1 MWGCCLQA
9 GGCACTQDE
18 GGTGACH
25 RPGRSHYLNRFSL
38 QLCTK
43 KHPAFTF
50 RLTSFS
56 ICPAA
61 VMSGAGEG
69 ASAAA
74 AASVPALAAPG
85 LTGRGPTGRLLAPFL
100 ARRGHTANKPRP
112 RGPAIG
118 RWNKGRSRYIG
129 PGWRDTPHPC
139 WRCGSDRGGP
149 EVIGP
154 CGGQGPRPEQRQ
166 ADPQCAAARVSRG
179 HHHGTAA
186 AEGRHSL
193 TYLAAHVDKP
203 HAQRVPQP
211 KTRLYS
217 VVRTS
222 SRPRASLMVS

>member
-25 RPGRSHYLNRFSL
+25 RPASHYLNRFSL

-43 KHPAFTF
+43 KHPALACK
-50 RLTSFS
+50 LTSSS
-56 ICPAA
+56 ICLAA
-61 VMSGAGEG
+61 VMSGAGGG

-74 AASVPALAAPG
+74 AASVAALAAPG
-85 LTGRGPTGRLLAPFL
+85 LTGRGPTGRLLAPFF
-100 ARRGHTANKPRP
+100 ARRSRSATKPRP
-112 RGPAIG
+112 RGPAVG
-118 RWNKGRSRYIG
+118 RWHKGRGRYIG
-129 PGWRDTPHPC
+129 TGWRGGTRPC

-149 EVIGP
+149 EVVGP

-186 AEGRHSL
+186 TEGRHGP
-193 TYLAAHVDKP
+193 TYLAAHVDTP
-203 HAQRVPQP
+203 HALRVPQP
-211 KTRLYS
+211 NTRLHS
-217 VVRTS
+217 AVHTS
-222 SRPRASLMVS
+222 SRPRVSLMV